1 MISSIFIYFHSLSQ
15 LIQDNQQHFP
25 VVVSHV
31 EDALLRLS
39 GAIMTTK
46 EPLPKWVGNTEEWAK
61 EVMLKWGA
69 GMWVTVVWGDWNV
82 LWFTLICVNL
92 THKSTWIQC
101 SNKSDRLTPHK
112 IGAWDGFSGKS
123 PKQMEWW
130 HKQSVK
136 PSPSCSSVK
145 WWAAEHGHAQQHCS
159 SAWNP
164 RDGNGCNCLWFL
176 VWDLWLFVTALK
188 VLVP

>member
-1 MISSIFIYFHSLSQ
+1 
-15 LIQDNQQHFP
+15 
-25 VVVSHV
+25 
-31 EDALLRLS
+31 
-39 GAIMTTK
+39 MTTK
-46 EPLPKWVGNTEEWAK
+46 EPLHKWVGNTEEWAK
-61 EVMLKWGA
+61 VLMLKWGA
-69 GMWVTVVWGDWNV
+69 GRWVTVVWGDWNV

-123 PKQMEWW
+123 PKQLEWW

-164 RDGNGCNCLWFL
+164 GMEMAATVFGSLFEICGSLLQPSRFLCLKDKSCQPETEPLWCFMECFCSLLWGTERYFL
-176 VWDLWLFVTALK
+176 Y
-188 VLVP
+188 VL